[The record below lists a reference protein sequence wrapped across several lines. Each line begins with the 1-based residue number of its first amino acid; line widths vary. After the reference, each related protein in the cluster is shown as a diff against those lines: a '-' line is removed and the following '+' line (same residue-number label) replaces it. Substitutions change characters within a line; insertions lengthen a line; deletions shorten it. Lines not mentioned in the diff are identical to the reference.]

1 MRPSRTQYERDEVRG
16 AIQFEVFVPFKEA
29 ISSKNLIPLIAAGRL
44 TVTVMLDEDATSTV
58 NPLGSKR

>member
-16 AIQFEVFVPFKEA
+16 AVQFEVAVPFKEA
-29 ISSKNLIPLIAAGRL
+29 ISSKNLIPLIATGGL

-58 NPLGSKR
+58 NPLGTT